1 MTDAAKQLQMRPKDL
16 IAWLSQHHWIYRR
29 SGSDAWTA
37 YQERIERGLL
47 EHKVTTVEREDG
59 TEKVV
64 TQARV
69 TAKGLARLAE
79 EVSRRA
85 AA

>member
-1 MTDAAKQLQMRPKDL
+1 MADAAKQLQMRPKDL
-16 IAWLSQHHWIYRR
+16 IAWLSQNHWIYRR
-29 SGSDAWTA
+29 SGSEAWTA
-37 YQERIERGLL
+37 YQERIARGLM

-64 TQARV
+64 TQVRV
-69 TAKGLARLAE
+69 TAKGLAKLAE
-79 EVSRRA
+79 EVPGRA